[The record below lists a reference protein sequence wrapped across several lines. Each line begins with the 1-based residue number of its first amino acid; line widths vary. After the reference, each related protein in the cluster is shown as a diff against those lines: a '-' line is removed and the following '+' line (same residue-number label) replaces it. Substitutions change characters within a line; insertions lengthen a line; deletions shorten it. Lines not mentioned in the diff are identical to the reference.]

1 MSGPRGAEVELIV
14 SDVIMPGMNGREL
27 AQRISEIRPNV
38 KVLYMSGYA
47 DDAVPS
53 QGALDPGAVFL
64 QKPFTADRLVRKVRE
79 ALER

>member
-1 MSGPRGAEVELIV
+1 
-14 SDVIMPGMNGREL
+14 
-27 AQRISEIRPNV
+27 
-38 KVLYMSGYA
+38 MSGYA

-53 QGALDPGAVFL
+53 QGALDPDAVFL